1 MNADPAIINLL
12 DAKDVKKILKCSLNL
27 VYVLANRGQLPC
39 VRWNAPGI
47 GTIKPRTMLRF
58 QLQDVL
64 SFIEKNRQEGRQS

>member
-1 MNADPAIINLL
+1 MSIDPKIIELL
-12 DAKDVKKILKCSLNL
+12 DAKDVQKILKCSLNL

-39 VRWNAPGI
+39 IRWDAPGE

-64 SFIEKNRQEGRQS
+64 QFIEKNRQEGR